1 MQDTV
6 QDYSDYFQSSAC
18 LTGMRPSI
26 SASLEPGL
34 ERGVPWG
41 RDLYTFVTSAAGH
54 MMRTLQKPKKNRPSK
69 RQVNHRRFLHNMIQR
84 KFADIEAANQRL
96 AYALYFK
103 DEDKGVSS
111 LSSHKPDSPD
121 QSGNPSQSGGP
132 QDADKSR
139 LQTGIDGTSKSIS
152 VSSSQVNTK
161 RKQTESGHLWK
172 HHSKSQSSTCRAT
185 ANKQSNRM
193 QEKGNRGHKLVEIKP
208 ISSPR
213 SSDLYGAELFYF
225 NNESES
231 KPADNHQED
240 TESTTNDFIQ
250 LGQNVDISPSFSP
263 ELSPLSLDSCD
274 FSIQVL
280 TDLAGCAQAQKSYS
294 NFSEGQLTDIME
306 PFSIDNKD
314 LGDCT
319 DIEAYF
325 ESICACHGDDDDIF
339 GDRSHNFTEVDDLHC
354 EGECRYEYAYAD
366 QGLTS
371 DHFQGNHSSSVTLR
385 QGAYTEEEQFNTFKL
400 CQSTDINQKQIPSSV
415 SYHYNATQLQ
425 AYQCSQ
431 EESTCMQVNCENNLQ
446 FTPFEGVAQSFT
458 VPLNNAE
465 LRPIP
470 TPPQEDNWLFTDI
483 LKDRKSPSY

>member
-1 MQDTV
+1 
-6 QDYSDYFQSSAC
+6 
-18 LTGMRPSI
+18 MRPSI

-69 RQVNHRRFLHNMIQR
+69 RQVNHRRFLHNMIQ
-84 KFADIEAANQRL
+84 
-96 AYALYFK
+96 
-103 DEDKGVSS
+103 
-111 LSSHKPDSPD
+111 
-121 QSGNPSQSGGP
+121 SQ
-132 QDADKSR
+132 
-139 LQTGIDGTSKSIS
+139 
-152 VSSSQVNTK
+152 
-161 RKQTESGHLWK
+161 
-172 HHSKSQSSTCRAT
+172 
-185 ANKQSNRM
+185 
-193 QEKGNRGHKLVEIKP
+193 
-208 ISSPR
+208 
-213 SSDLYGAELFYF
+213 
-225 NNESES
+225 S
-231 KPADNHQED
+231 KPANNHQED

-274 FSIQVL
+274 FSVQVF
-280 TDLAGCAQAQKSYS
+280 TDLAGCAQAQKSYFD
-294 NFSEGQLTDIME
+294 FSEGQLTDIME

-325 ESICACHGDDDDIF
+325 ESICACHGDDDDDIF
-339 GDRSHNFTEVDDLHC
+339 GDQSHNFTEVDDLHC
-354 EGECRYEYAYAD
+354 E
-366 QGLTS
+366 
-371 DHFQGNHSSSVTLR
+371 
-385 QGAYTEEEQFNTFKL
+385 
-400 CQSTDINQKQIPSSV
+400 DINQKQIPSSV
-415 SYHYNATQLQ
+415 SYHHYNIAQLQ

-483 LKDRKSPSY
+483 LKDRKSLSY